1 MGLTLTL
8 TLTRR
13 GYRVGLTLTLTL
25 TRRGC
30 RVGLTLTLTITLT
43 RRGCRVGCH
52 AAGCLAG
59 RHAGEDGAV
68 RVVAVQAHLRYGEIW
83 GALGS
88 YGEIWGDLGRL
99 KPRLT
104 CAYRLAWSL
113 SVSMWLRVRVRDGD
127 RVRVRDRVQAH
138 LVAVG
143 QRKALAPLHRAPGRR
158 GGRFREIQA
167 DTGRYRE
174 IQGDI

>member
-1 MGLTLTL
+1 
-8 TLTRR
+8 
-13 GYRVGLTLTLTL
+13 
-25 TRRGC
+25 
-30 RVGLTLTLTITLT
+30 
-43 RRGCRVGCH
+43 
-52 AAGCLAG
+52 LAG

-83 GALGS
+83 GDLGRS
-88 YGEIWGDLGRL
+88 GEIWGDLGRYGEIWGDMGRL

-113 SVSMWLRVRVRDGD
+113 TVSMWLRVRVRDGD

-158 GGRFREIQA
+158 GGRYRETQA
-167 DTGRYRE
+167 DTGRHRE